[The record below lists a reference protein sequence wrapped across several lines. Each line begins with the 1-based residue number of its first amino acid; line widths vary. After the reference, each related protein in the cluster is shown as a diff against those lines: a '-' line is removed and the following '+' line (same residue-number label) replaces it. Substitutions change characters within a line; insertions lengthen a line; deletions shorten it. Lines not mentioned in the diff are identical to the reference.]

1 MQIPP
6 WLDFTLEGIPS
17 REVFALPLEITTYKS
32 LEELFFHPGKTI
44 IMLFVHNVKSVYSS
58 STLV

>member
-32 LEELFFHPGKTI
+32 LEELFFHLGK
-44 IMLFVHNVKSVYSS
+44 L
-58 STLV
+58 L